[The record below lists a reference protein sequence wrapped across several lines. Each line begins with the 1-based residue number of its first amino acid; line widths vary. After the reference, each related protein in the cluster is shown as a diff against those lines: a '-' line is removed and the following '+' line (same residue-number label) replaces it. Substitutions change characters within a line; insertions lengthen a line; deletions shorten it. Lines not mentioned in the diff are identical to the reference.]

1 MKQKRFYINTMGC
14 QMNVY
19 DSSRMAAALAQ
30 QQYKPVTD
38 YRKADLV
45 IVNTCTIRAKA
56 RQKAMS
62 FVGRLEAEKRK
73 DPDMIVAVAGCVA
86 QQEGE
91 GILDTFPQVDIV
103 LGTQAVGRLPRL
115 IDAVE
120 RDGIRRV
127 DIAMSD
133 AVVET
138 DYPRGRVDQDVSD
151 YVTIMKGCDNFCTY
165 CVVPYVRGREASR
178 LPENIVNEVKAL
190 VADGVREV
198 ILLGQNVNSYGNK
211 ENFGS
216 FADLLS
222 RINDVEGLMRL
233 RFTTS
238 HPKDLSDDLI
248 EAFGRLDKLTNHF
261 HLPVQAGSDRILRR
275 MNRKYTRQ
283 SYLEKIS
290 RLREVR
296 PDMAITTDII
306 AGFPGET
313 NVDFRQTMTLLEEVQ
328 FDNIFAFMYS
338 DRVLAPAS
346 RFKDKVPMPE
356 KKRRLAALL
365 ERQKAISFSKNQRRV
380 GNTET
385 VLVEGL
391 SKHALRKNKTEKAGE
406 NDQWSGRTTTN
417 KVVNFYVDL
426 DFAES
431 QPVKSGSLVSVR
443 IDDAFAYSLS
453 GRATHILHDFKQT
466 RGNVNAA

>member
-151 YVTIMKGCDNFCTY
+151 YVTIMK
-165 CVVPYVRGREASR
+165 
-178 LPENIVNEVKAL
+178 
-190 VADGVREV
+190 
-198 ILLGQNVNSYGNK
+198 
-211 ENFGS
+211 
-216 FADLLS
+216 
-222 RINDVEGLMRL
+222 
-233 RFTTS
+233 
-238 HPKDLSDDLI
+238 
-248 EAFGRLDKLTNHF
+248 
-261 HLPVQAGSDRILRR
+261 
-275 MNRKYTRQ
+275 
-283 SYLEKIS
+283 
-290 RLREVR
+290 
-296 PDMAITTDII
+296 
-306 AGFPGET
+306 
-313 NVDFRQTMTLLEEVQ
+313 
-328 FDNIFAFMYS
+328 
-338 DRVLAPAS
+338 
-346 RFKDKVPMPE
+346 
-356 KKRRLAALL
+356 
-365 ERQKAISFSKNQRRV
+365 
-380 GNTET
+380 
-385 VLVEGL
+385 
-391 SKHALRKNKTEKAGE
+391 
-406 NDQWSGRTTTN
+406 
-417 KVVNFYVDL
+417 
-426 DFAES
+426 
-431 QPVKSGSLVSVR
+431 
-443 IDDAFAYSLS
+443 
-453 GRATHILHDFKQT
+453 
-466 RGNVNAA
+466 